1 MQLLTTDHDIRL
13 TADQLEQK
21 YSPAGG
27 GQHPTFTRADWRIAV
42 ENDDTISGYWA
53 WVQGEILSLVDD
65 SMITTGEVVQPAA
78 ADLVPD
84 VQPVKKL
91 HFVATIHGFVDMN
104 DGETGSPSVTEM
116 ELTHQ
121 ISDSIST
128 MIGNGGLTGDTPAV
142 IGHYAVDLHVGQSL
156 SNKLLTVDT
165 LRQQGCAVVLFNA
178 EELGGALPEDV
189 EERLVELGNEAIPV
203 LAQAG

>member
-27 GQHPTFTRADWRIAV
+27 GQHPTFTRADWRVVV

-53 WVQGEILSLVDD
+53 WVQGEIQSLVDD
-65 SMITTGEVVQPAA
+65 SMITAGEV
-78 ADLVPD
+78 

-104 DGETGSPSVTEM
+104 DGEPGSPSVTEM

-156 SNKLLTVDT
+156 SNQLLTVDA

-203 LAQAG
+203 FAQAG